1 QFCMI
6 HVEDELAFTLEN
18 LQTPPDQMAGMIT
31 EVLKLVGM
39 EEYKEK
45 KLHELSGGEKQKIAL
60 ASVLL
65 SEPELLI
72 LDEATVNLDPA
83 STYEFVQLIQTIQK
97 DREISIL
104 IIDHQADEWLP
115 FTDRVL
121 LLGNNGQL
129 VADESPDK
137 LFTNKKSLMKKEG
150 VFLPREYENV
160 PLYNKPIKSIIGKN
174 ILTVDGIKFDRK
186 VQTVLNG
193 VDLEVR
199 KGEFISIV
207 GRNGSGKSTLLEIMA
222 GILEPVDGHVKMHG
236 KLVED
241 WQESELRRKMGF
253 VFQNP
258 EHQFITDTVYD
269 EIVFGMKLND
279 YPEDT
284 IRESSSFLMENF
296 QLSAHKW
303 QNPFSLSGGQKRRLS
318 VATALD

>member
-1 QFCMI
+1 MKQYKTSNTALISIEKFSFAYESMNAPLLKNLDFSLYRDEVTLLMGASGCGKSTVSLCLNGLYPDAVEGEAIGTIQFLGKDIRDFPSGVLNQRIGIVFQDPETQFCMI

-18 LQTPPDQMAGMIT
+18 LQTQPDQMAGMIT

-207 GRNGSGKSTLLEIMA
+207 GRNG
-222 GILEPVDGHVKMHG
+222 
-236 KLVED
+236 
-241 WQESELRRKMGF
+241 
-253 VFQNP
+253 
-258 EHQFITDTVYD
+258 
-269 EIVFGMKLND
+269 
-279 YPEDT
+279 
-284 IRESSSFLMENF
+284 
-296 QLSAHKW
+296 
-303 QNPFSLSGGQKRRLS
+303 
-318 VATALD
+318 

>member
-1 QFCMI
+1 MKQYKTSNTALISIEKFSFAYESMNAPLLKNLDFSLYRDEVTLLMGASGCGKSTVSLCLNGLYPDAVEGEAIGTIQFLGKDIRDFPSGVLNQRIGIVFQDPETQFCMI

-137 LFTNKKSLMKKEG
+137 LFTNK
-150 VFLPREYENV
+150 
-160 PLYNKPIKSIIGKN
+160 I
-174 ILTVDGIKFDRK
+174 
-186 VQTVLNG
+186 
-193 VDLEVR
+193 
-199 KGEFISIV
+199 
-207 GRNGSGKSTLLEIMA
+207 
-222 GILEPVDGHVKMHG
+222 
-236 KLVED
+236 
-241 WQESELRRKMGF
+241 ELK
-253 VFQNP
+253 
-258 EHQFITDTVYD
+258 
-269 EIVFGMKLND
+269 
-279 YPEDT
+279 
-284 IRESSSFLMENF
+284 
-296 QLSAHKW
+296 
-303 QNPFSLSGGQKRRLS
+303 
-318 VATALD
+318 